1 MNVGPGLAARPRRL
15 TGLHGPVPVARAA
28 AVVLA
33 AVAGLQGAAAAR
45 AGSVPTDP
53 RIAVVERSLLPVVVT
68 DATQALRLDQRMAR
82 YGVPGVSVAVVDQ
95 GRLAWVQAWGLAQ
108 AGQAVPL
115 TPKTL
120 MQAGSV
126 SKSLTALGALKLA
139 EQGRLDL
146 DADVNTLLRRWQ
158 LPAGA
163 QTAER
168 PVTVRG
174 LLGHTAGLTVHGFP
188 GHVPGQPL
196 PSLVQLLDGVP
207 PARNE
212 PVRASSVPGSE
223 WRYSG
228 GGYVL
233 LQALIE
239 DRTGEPFAGWMRRE
253 VLRPAGMAHSRFGRL
268 PRAPLA
274 QAAAG
279 HQDGRVIE
287 GRRAD
292 KVEEAAGGLWST
304 PTDLARLSLGLQRV
318 MAGQAQPWLA
328 PARLAEALKRP
339 AQPGAR
345 TGLGFML
352 HGSDAFGHDGRN
364 VGFDTRWWMDRDRA
378 VVIMVNGN
386 AFELIA
392 EIQRAVAVAHGWVD
406 LAPTRLSLEQLQ
418 AALDTSTLYL
428 RGSMNNWNARTA
440 LTRLDGRQFQ
450 VDVDL
455 PAGRHEYKFASA
467 DWQAVDLGASEA
479 GPLVPGGENLVL
491 EVSQP
496 GRYRFSLDA
505 SQVLAPAHHVQ
516 RLSS

>member
-1 MNVGPGLAARPRRL
+1 M
-15 TGLHGPVPVARAA
+15 
-28 AVVLA
+28 
-33 AVAGLQGAAAAR
+33 
-45 AGSVPTDP
+45 
-53 RIAVVERSLLPVVVT
+53 VT
-68 DATQALRLDQRMAR
+68 DATQAVRLDRRMAR

-196 PSLVQLLDGVP
+196 PAWCRCWTGAAPQ
-207 PARNE
+207 
-212 PVRASSVPGSE
+212 RAGS
-223 WRYSG
+223 R
-228 GGYVL
+228 
-233 LQALIE
+233 QQ
-239 DRTGEPFAGWMRRE
+239 RTGQRMALLGRRLRAAAGADRRPHRRPFAGWMRRE

-292 KVEEAAGGLWST
+292 KVEEAAGGHR
-304 PTDLARLSLGLQRV
+304 PGPLSLGLQRV

-339 AQPGAR
+339 AQQGAR